1 MILIFFSCHLLL
13 FYIRFRWK
21 NLSSPPQGS
30 GAKLFLEKHLMS
42 LLQFFFVM
50 TLLYDGLS
58 VQVYNPFYKILGP
71 EVFGIQDFFRYGV
84 LSM

>member
-1 MILIFFSCHLLL
+1 
-13 FYIRFRWK
+13 
-21 NLSSPPQGS
+21 
-30 GAKLFLEKHLMS
+30 
-42 LLQFFFVM
+42 M

-58 VQVYNPFYKILGP
+58 VQVHNPFYKILGP